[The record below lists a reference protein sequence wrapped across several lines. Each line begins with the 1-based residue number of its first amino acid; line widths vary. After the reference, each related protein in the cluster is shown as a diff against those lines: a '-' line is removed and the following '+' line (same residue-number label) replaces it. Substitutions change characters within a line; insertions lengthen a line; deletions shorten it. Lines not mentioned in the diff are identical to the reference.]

1 MAVQYHAPAMGH
13 QGAAARPPSAN
24 ADPRRVSTCIV
35 RTSRGAADG
44 VGRVARAG
52 ARATRRLRAVAV
64 PRARGG
70 WAPLV
75 LATVVAVVAV
85 VPPLSAPVGGPPVP
99 SRPPVPAGPLPV
111 QTTAAVSTH
120 PGCGTNSPAT
130 EVVCTYG
137 PGTHTVTLPAY
148 ISTSTS
154 TVSVTLE
161 GAGGASG
168 SSGGSGGAGGKVS
181 GILTG
186 LSGGSSLTVVVGGAG
201 SGQSG
206 GSNGG
211 GSAGGGG
218 GAGGS
223 SGGGGGG
230 GTSLSIGGAAV
241 AEAGGGGGGGGGG
254 AQGAGGGSGGSGGSG
269 GGVAGGKYVSIDCN
283 GGGGGGGIGSSPGGG
298 GSGCP
303 ASSGGNGGSGT
314 SGGNGGGAASGG
326 GGGGGGGGGWAGG
339 GGGGGA
345 EADAGGGGG
354 GGGADAYVSTYFA
367 SGSVGAGNGAPS
379 GSGGLATISWT
390 LITPSVT
397 VPSTVSATLGN
408 PGATLSA
415 TVSGPAGYTPTGT
428 VSFVA
433 LGATLPACTATV
445 ASDGT
450 ASCTFTDTVGGDVS
464 YVAIYSGDDTLAG
477 FTTGFFTVDGVPDP
491 TTIAAPVATVQSSAS
506 PPDIGLQ
513 ATVTPA
519 SYAVGTLGGGTVSF
533 YDQLSSTTPVCTTTV
548 PTSVSVGAAATVGCT
563 FGVTAPYPTPGQSY
577 SFTAVYG
584 GNADNAASSV
594 SPASPPASVGKY
606 GTTTTL
612 VADNSTSAVSVTY
625 GTTVS
630 LQATV
635 QDLPSTDTTA
645 PGTLT
650 YETTSGTPLACEG
663 LTQPVAVTL
672 AAGTGPVDGTV
683 PACVFTPSVGEHVD
697 AVFSGDNQA
706 DPSTSSSPSITV
718 TQAAATI
725 TSLVANGSGDAYVG
739 VGTTITATV
748 NTTAGAP
755 PDGGVSFFLG
765 SGASAVPITGCDA
778 AQTAATGKSSGSP
791 GDEQTVYT
799 CTGGPAP
806 ATLGT
811 ETFGATYC
819 PASSGVAA
827 CANWTTAGAT
837 APYTPSPDPT
847 TVSVSPRG
855 SELNPVNETGGQPIT
870 VTATVA
876 LTSGDATPTGTIA
889 FTENG
894 NPVTSTTGAACTG
907 LALVVTGS
915 GTGATGTASCTF
927 VPDPG
932 GEDEVVASYGVA
944 TGSLTQPSTSP
955 VSFYE
960 VSGAPTTMTLDVV
973 AGASTTGTTGG
984 TVLATGA
991 TVAYGVPLTLRA
1003 TVTSTG
1009 GVPVDQGTVAFTEGG
1024 APVTSNG
1031 TPVCQTVAVTAGVAT
1046 CQVPSPAPGT
1056 VAFGGTFAYAGGG
1069 FQDSKASASVD
1080 VATASTTTSL
1090 AVAPDP
1096 AAAGALDLTAT
1107 VADASTGS
1115 AVAPAGTVSFS
1126 VGGVAIAG
1134 CLATPLVAGAGGRAT
1149 ATCADQPAPTT
1160 GTASYGA
1167 AYTSTSP
1174 DFAGSAPATASFTA
1188 GAACS
1193 TVFGDLWGQA
1203 GANGTTVSFAVGG
1216 LPTTVDRVSVTL
1228 GGTTGGCTA
1237 SSDLPVTAGS
1247 LSLFGGTLTVAS
1259 GLTGYVEDAQVA
1271 GGVPTLCLTGGT
1283 LALPAAWGLGAGI
1296 ELGPTTPLCFAVTG
1310 AGSGSDSLGQVTSG
1324 TLTVPLGSLPFGNP
1338 DASVAYTLGLT
1349 FSDGT
1354 APEVTVTVAPTS
1366 PPAGVPSVDA
1376 TVTVTVSG
1384 TTPTA
1389 SGSAVLAGLPFGP
1402 PVQASFA
1409 VGTGSGGSIP
1419 TRLTF
1424 TLAPTG
1430 APYAPLPGLELE
1442 DVTATLSAPTSGTP
1456 FALTV
1461 GATAVLGDA
1470 ATSSTS
1476 ALTLSVTGSYS
1487 AGKFTLGVTGAD
1499 VGTWSPFGSLS
1510 LSLTSL
1516 TGSVTITTTGTVTYD
1531 FEAGTPPASTP
1542 SPIMAWDPV
1551 TGVVVEV
1558 DCVALAFGAT
1568 PACTSGSLQRPADP
1582 TLSLEGV
1589 VSVGTPGSG
1598 GLAAAVEGSIDLR
1611 TGSVSF
1617 RLDPAGSSLTVQVT
1631 SGLTVTLTSL
1641 SVTGGIG
1648 TGIAVDGSASASVPT
1663 LSSSPLTVTV
1673 SDNGGALVVAVAG
1686 IDLSKLGIP
1695 LQGFFAYSSAPVSTY
1710 QSGDAAIGTVSLAQG
1725 FNADAVYVPSAGVAS
1740 TIETAGFTLSPGG
1753 TITFSGSWEPGSSPT
1768 FTADLQAPPGFPF
1781 LTLPDGA
1788 ALTGATL
1795 SFSSGTLSLAVS
1807 GVVPVP
1813 GQAPATVALDVDI
1826 GLTDGS
1832 FSGTATVSGLV
1843 VFGVAIGLQGTVSR
1857 SAQGSVT
1864 ADVTTCQPSGSSC
1877 TPGPIAG
1884 PFTPF
1889 PGVPVTL
1896 TDVGLSLGT
1905 SGLAVTGTLS
1915 VDGLGSL
1922 SLDGTLSSLETWSLT
1937 VAAAQAQAWQPAPSV
1952 TIDAALS
1959 GTISDTSGVVT
1970 FTLSAAGVGSS
1981 PLFSL
1986 AAGGVSLAVDSVQLG
2001 DATPPS
2007 GCTVATAGDL
2017 WLAVSGSL
2025 GISLT
2030 GFSGSA
2036 SASGCFDLTAG
2047 SFSLSA
2053 TLSQLSASVAG
2064 GAVRLG
2070 APTFT
2075 LSESKGSYQV
2085 AAHLVLTVQ
2094 MPGGGSLVL
2103 NAALQIGTGGTFV
2116 VGTEANLS
2124 QWLGSSGDTAY
2135 LYYASAAVPAFQTG
2149 DPTLGTIDLNQ
2160 GLDFALNIS
2169 LPGSVTSGLSAIG
2182 IDVSSPAGLV
2192 AVGTADFQT
2201 NTYTLRIS
2209 TSLSSGLTVF
2219 STGGSWL
2226 KLDSGFLQ
2234 VELSPAGP
2242 TFSVGMTATLHVA
2255 SPGSIG
2261 ASSSHQLTGE
2271 LTVSDTGINVSLSF
2285 GTCGDPSTAWKG
2297 AFGISG
2303 LTIECAG
2310 LQGGISFGDGVPL
2323 PNVGLYGT
2331 ITALPSN
2338 VATTIGYLEG
2348 APITFAFNFNPFLL
2362 DLSIG
2367 TKNSGTPALEPFKDF
2382 GQASL
2387 LEVDY
2392 ASLYISPEGATI
2404 GTTTYPAGLG
2414 LGFQGSVEGIQ
2425 ISVLANIGLSPPS
2438 INFTGSVSQ
2447 ISVGGL
2453 SIGPVSITLDASET
2467 TFKFEFD
2474 GSLSLGPGSAQIGPD
2489 LEVGGSLSASVSIKV
2504 STSGISAFIWG
2515 SVSVDVAAYVA
2526 TQVCYID
2533 GWLPKPCDYQW
2544 EGTSSSFTLGK
2555 TGFSVTGS
2563 GVTLEAD
2570 GYSITFDY
2578 NGSVSVATGD
2588 VGGGLSARP
2597 AGGTPAGAST
2607 AMLVDRIGPAGRAGG
2622 GMPTSVA
2629 LAAYRV
2635 PVGTGEPAPVGPI
2648 HVVTHVQ
2655 RAGRAVLVT
2664 APSLGAPPPGPGA
2677 SGGTGAQ
2684 GGPSNSP
2691 SVPTRRAVVTPQDPV
2706 AQVVPNGGSPAA
2718 PGAGVPRGTW
2728 SPTGSLAGG
2737 HGFGSVAALPGGDVL
2752 VAGGVGSTGAA
2763 VSSAEV
2769 YDPATGRWT
2778 PTGSLG
2784 TPRVGAATAR
2794 LPGGD
2799 VLVAG
2804 GLGPDHQPLASAEV
2818 YDPRTGS
2825 WSTVGSLATAR
2836 AFASVV
2842 VLADGRVLVAGGEG
2856 AGHRPLTSAEVYDP
2870 VTGRWSR
2877 TGSLATPRVTAA
2889 AAALPDGG
2897 ALVAGGFGASGALA
2911 TAERYDPTT
2920 GRWSPA
2926 GTMSV
2931 PRLLAVATVLRGGDV
2946 LVVGDGNAADRYDPA
2961 TNSWRATD
2969 GMATAP
2975 VLPGVVTLPDGEVL
2989 AVGGQTAGHALATAE
3004 RYDPA
3009 TGAWTSA
3016 GSLTTAR
3023 AGAAAAVLPNGQVL
3037 VTGGVVEG
3045 PGVSGSLTTPTSS
3058 ELYTTNAADQVVL
3071 PAGTP
3076 PVPGPGGLGA
3086 GGYALLFGSLAG
3098 AALLGLAV
3106 ANVVGYR
3113 RRHRARRA

>member
-1 MAVQYHAPAMGH
+1 M
-13 QGAAARPPSAN
+13 
-24 ADPRRVSTCIV
+24 
-35 RTSRGAADG
+35 
-44 VGRVARAG
+44 
-52 ARATRRLRAVAV
+52 
-64 PRARGG
+64 PRARGS

-85 VPPLSAPVGGPPVP
+85 VPPLSAPEGGPPT
-99 SRPPVPAGPLPV
+99 PPLPHGSTSQLPV

-120 PGCGTNSPAT
+120 PGCGTNYPAT
-130 EVVCTYG
+130 EVVCSYG

-148 ISTSTS
+148 IASTTS

-168 SSGGSGGAGGKVS
+168 SSGGTGGAGGKVS
-181 GILTG
+181 GILKG
-186 LSGGSSLTVVVGGAG
+186 ISGGSSLTVVVGGAG
-201 SGQSG
+201 SGQAG
-206 GSNGG
+206 GANGG
-211 GSAGGGG
+211 GGGGGG
-218 GAGGS
+218 GANGGS

-230 GTSLSIGGAAV
+230 GTSLLIDGAAV

-254 AQGAGGGSGGSGGSG
+254 AASAGGGAGGGGGSESG
-269 GGVAGGKYVSIDCN
+269 NAGGTSLPGACS
-283 GGGGGGGIGSSPGGG
+283 GGGGGGGIGSSTGGG

-303 ASSGGNGGSGT
+303 ASSGGGGGSGT

-367 SGSVGAGNGAPS
+367 SGSVGAGNGAPG

-415 TVSGPAGYTPTGT
+415 TVSGPTGYTPTGT

-450 ASCTFTDTVGGDVS
+450 ASCTFTDTAGGDVS

-548 PTSVSVGAAATVGCT
+548 PTSVAVGSTATVGCT

-606 GTTTTL
+606 VTTTTL

-635 QDLPSTDTTA
+635 QDLPSTDTA

-683 PACVFTPSVGEHVD
+683 PACVFTPSVGEQVD
-697 AVFSGDNQA
+697 AVFSGDSQA

-718 TQAAATI
+718 THATATI
-725 TSLVANGSGDAYVG
+725 TSLVVNGSGDAYVG
-739 VGTTITATV
+739 VDTTIMATV
-748 NTTAGAP
+748 DTTAGAP

-765 SGASAVPITGCDA
+765 SGRSAVPITGCDA
-778 AQTAATGKSSGSP
+778 AQTAATGKPSGSP

-819 PASSGVAA
+819 PASSGVTA

-876 LTSGDATPTGTIA
+876 LASGDATPTGTIA

-932 GEDEVVASYGVA
+932 GEDEVVASYVVA
-944 TGSLTQPSTSP
+944 TGSLTQPSASP

-984 TVLATGA
+984 TVLTDGA

-1024 APVTSNG
+1024 TPVTSDG
-1031 TPVCQTVAVTAGVAT
+1031 TPVCQTVAVTAGIAT

-1069 FQDSKASASVD
+1069 FQNSEASASVD
-1080 VATASTTTSL
+1080 VHAAATTTSL

-1115 AVAPAGTVSFS
+1115 AVAPEGTVSFS

-1134 CLATPLVAGAGGRAT
+1134 CLATPLLAASGGTAT
-1149 ATCADQPAPTT
+1149 AVCADQPAPTT

-1203 GANGTTVSFAVGG
+1203 GANGTTVSFTVGA

-1271 GGVPTLCLTGGT
+1271 SGVPTLCLTGGT

-1296 ELGPTTPLCFAVTG
+1296 KLGSTTPLCFAVTG
-1310 AGSGSDSLGQVTSG
+1310 AGSGSDFLGQVTSG

-1338 DASVAYTLGLT
+1338 DTSVAYTLGLT

-1354 APEVTVTVAPTS
+1354 GPEVTVTVAPTS
-1366 PPAGVPSVDA
+1366 PPAGIPSVDA
-1376 TVTVTVSG
+1376 TVTVTLSG

-1402 PVQASFA
+1402 PVQASFT

-1424 TLAPTG
+1424 TLAPAG

-1442 DVTATLSAPTSGTP
+1442 DVTAILSAPTSGTP
-1456 FALTV
+1456 FALTLR
-1461 GATAVLGDA
+1461 ATAVLGDA

-1499 VGTWSPFGSLS
+1499 VGTWSPFGSLA

-1531 FEAGTPPASTP
+1531 FEAGTPPASGTTP
-1542 SPIMAWDPV
+1542 TPIVAWNPV

-1568 PACTSGSLQRPADP
+1568 PACASGSLQRPADP

-1589 VSVGTPGSG
+1589 VSVGTSGSG

-1611 TGSVSF
+1611 TGFVSF

-1641 SVTGGIG
+1641 SVTGGVS
-1648 TGIAVDGSASASVPT
+1648 TGIAVDGSASASIPA
-1663 LSSSPLTVTV
+1663 LSSLPLTVTV

-1686 IDLSKLGIP
+1686 IDLSKLGVP
-1695 LQGFFAYSSAPVSTY
+1695 LQGFFAYSSAPVATFDT
-1710 QSGDAAIGTVSLAQG
+1710 GDTAIGTVSLAQG
-1725 FNADAVYVPSAGVAS
+1725 FNADAAYAPSAGVVS
-1740 TIETAGFTLSPGG
+1740 TLETAGFTLPSGG
-1753 TITFSGSWEPGSSPT
+1753 TITFSGSWNPGSSPT
-1768 FTADLQAPPGFPF
+1768 FTADLQAPSGFPF

-1795 SFSSGTLSLAVS
+1795 SFSSGELSLAVS
-1807 GVVPVP
+1807 GVIPVP
-1813 GQAPATVALDVDI
+1813 GQAPATVALDADI
-1826 GLTDGS
+1826 GLADGS
-1832 FSGTATVSGLV
+1832 FSGKATVSGLV
-1843 VFGVAIGLQGTVSR
+1843 VFGVAVGLQGTVSR

-1937 VAAAQAQAWQPAPSV
+1937 VAAAQAQVWQPAPSV

-1970 FTLSAAGVGSS
+1970 FALSATGAGSN

-1986 AAGGVSLAVDSVQLG
+1986 ATGGVSLAVDSVQLG
-2001 DATPPS
+2001 DAAPPS
-2007 GCTVATAGDL
+2007 GCTIAAAGDL

-2025 GISLT
+2025 GVSLT

-2036 SASGCFDLTAG
+2036 AASGCFDLTAG

-2064 GAVRLG
+2064 GAVELG

-2182 IDVSSPAGLV
+2182 IDVLSAADFV

-2219 STGGSWL
+2219 STGGSSL

-2242 TFSVGMTATLHVA
+2242 TFSVGMTATLNVA

-2285 GTCGDPSTAWKG
+2285 GTCGDPSTAWQD

-2310 LQGGISFGDGVPL
+2310 LQGGISIGDGVPL
-2323 PNVGLYGT
+2323 PNVGLDGT

-2453 SIGPVSITLDASET
+2453 SIGPVSITLEASAT

-2474 GSLSLGPGSAQIGPD
+2474 GSLSLGPGSTQIGPD

-2515 SVSVDVAAYVA
+2515 SVSVEVASYVA

-2533 GWLPKPCDYQW
+2533 GWIPKPCDYQW

-2555 TGFSVTGS
+2555 TGFSVDGS

-2578 NGSVSVATGD
+2578 SGSVSVVTAD
-2588 VGGGLSARP
+2588 VSGGRTTRSERGM
-2597 AGGTPAGAST
+2597 PAGAT
-2607 AMLVDRIGPAGRAGG
+2607 APVLVDRIGPAGGAGR
-2622 GMPTSVA
+2622 GMPSSVA
-2629 LAAYRV
+2629 LVAYRM
-2635 PVGTGEPAPVGPI
+2635 PAGTGEPAPAGPI
-2648 HVVTHVQ
+2648 HVVARVR

-2664 APSLGAPPPGPGA
+2664 APSLGFPPPGPGA

-2684 GGPSNSP
+2684 GGTPGSP
-2691 SVPTRRAVVTPQDPV
+2691 SSPVQRVIVAPQDPA
-2706 AQVVPNGGSPAA
+2706 AQVVPNGGSPAST
-2718 PGAGVPRGTW
+2718 GAGVPQGTW

-2737 HGFGSVAALPGGDVL
+2737 HGFGAVARLPGGDVL

-2769 YDPATGRWT
+2769 YDPVTGRWSA
-2778 PTGSLG
+2778 TGSLG

-2804 GLGPDHQPLASAEV
+2804 GLGSDHQPLASAEV
-2818 YDPRTGS
+2818 YDPATGS
-2825 WSTVGSLATAR
+2825 WSAVGSLATAR

-2842 VLADGRVLVAGGEG
+2842 VLAGGRVLVAGGEG
-2856 AGHRPLTSAEVYDP
+2856 AGHRPLASAEVYDP
-2870 VTGRWSR
+2870 VTGRWAR

-2889 AAALPDGG
+2889 AAPLPDGG
-2897 ALVAGGFGASGALA
+2897 ALVAGGFDGGGALA

-2931 PRLLAVATVLRGGDV
+2931 PRLLAVATVLHGGDV
-2946 LVVGDGNAADRYDPA
+2946 LVVGDGNAADRYDPT
-2961 TNSWRATD
+2961 TNSWRATN

-2975 VLPGVVTLPDGEVL
+2975 VLPGVVTLADGEVL
-2989 AVGGQTAGHALATAE
+2989 AVGGQTAGRALASVE

-3023 AGAAAAVLPNGQVL
+3023 AGAAVVALSNGQVL

-3045 PGVSGSLTTPTSS
+3045 SGSLATPTSS
-3058 ELYTTNAADQVVL
+3058 ELYTATATDQVAL
-3071 PAGTP
+3071 PVGTP
-3076 PVPGPGGLGA
+3076 PVAGSGRLGA
-3086 GGYALLFGSLAG
+3086 GGSGPGGSGAGGFGAGGFGAGGFGAGGFALLFGSLAG
-3098 AALLGLAV
+3098 AALLGLVV

-3113 RRHRARRA
+3113 RRLRRARQS

>member
-1 MAVQYHAPAMGH
+1 M
-13 QGAAARPPSAN
+13 
-24 ADPRRVSTCIV
+24 
-35 RTSRGAADG
+35 
-44 VGRVARAG
+44 
-52 ARATRRLRAVAV
+52 TRRLAVAAV
-64 PRARGG
+64 PRTRGG

-75 LATVVAVVAV
+75 LSTVVAVVAI
-85 VPPLSAPVGGPPVP
+85 VPPLSTPVGGPPTPP
-99 SRPPVPAGPLPV
+99 SPRVPAGPLPA

-120 PGCGTNSPAT
+120 PGCGTNYSAT
-130 EVVCTYG
+130 EVVCSYG

-154 TVSVTLE
+154 TVSVTLD

-168 SSGGSGGAGGKVS
+168 GAGGQVS
-181 GILTG
+181 GVLTG
-186 LSGGSSLTVVVGGAG
+186 LGGGSSLTVVVGGAG

-206 GSNGG
+206 GFNGG
-211 GSAGGGG
+211 GSGGGGG

-230 GTSLSIGGAAV
+230 GTSLVIGGAAV

-254 AQGAGGGSGGSGGSG
+254 ALGAGGGSGGSGGSG
-269 GGVAGGKYVSIDCN
+269 GGGAGGKYVSIDCN
-283 GGGGGGGIGSSPGGG
+283 GGGGGGGVGSSPGGG
-298 GSGCP
+298 GGGCP

-314 SGGNGGGAASGG
+314 SGGSGGGAASGG

-379 GSGGLATISWT
+379 GSGGVATVSWT

-397 VPSTVSATLGN
+397 VPSTVSASLGD

-433 LGATLPACTATV
+433 VGATTPACTAIL
-445 ASDGT
+445 SSNGT

-477 FTTGFFTVDGVPDP
+477 FTTGYFTVDGVPDP
-491 TTIAAPVATVQSSAS
+491 TTAATPVATVQSSAS
-506 PPDIGLQ
+506 PPDIALST
-513 ATVTPA
+513 TVTPA

-533 YDQLSSTTPVCTTTV
+533 YDQFSSTTPVCTTAV
-548 PTSVSVGAAATVGCT
+548 PTSVSVGAAATVGCS

-577 SFTAVYG
+577 SFTAAYG
-584 GNADNAASSV
+584 GNADNAASPV
-594 SPASPPASVGKY
+594 SSTSSPTAIGKY

-612 VADNSTSAVSVTY
+612 VADNSTSPVSVTY

-635 QDLPSTDTTA
+635 HDLPSSDTTA
-645 PGTLT
+645 RGTLT
-650 YETTSGTPLACEG
+650 YETTGGTPLACEG

-683 PACVFTPSVGEHVD
+683 PACVFTPSVGEQVV
-697 AVFSGDNQA
+697 AAFSGDGQSN
-706 DPSTSSSPSITV
+706 PSTSSSPSITV
-718 TQAAATI
+718 SQATATI
-725 TSLVANGSGDAYVG
+725 TSLVVNGSGDAYVG
-739 VGTTITATV
+739 VGTTVTATV
-748 NTTAGAP
+748 RTTADAP

-778 AQTAATGKSSGSP
+778 AQTAATGQPSGSP
-791 GDEQTVYT
+791 GAEQTVYT
-799 CTGGPAP
+799 CTEGPAP
-806 ATLGT
+806 TTLGT

-827 CANWTTAGAT
+827 CTDWTTAGAT

-847 TVSVSPRG
+847 TVSVSPEG
-855 SELNPVNETGGQPIT
+855 SELNPVNEAGGQP
-870 VTATVA
+870 VTLTASVA
-876 LTSGDATPTGTIA
+876 LTAGDVAPDGTIA
-889 FTENG
+889 FAENG

-907 LALVVTGS
+907 LSLVVTGS
-915 GTGATGTASCTF
+915 GQAATGTASCTF

-932 GEDEVVASYGVA
+932 GEDEVVASYVVA

-955 VSFYE
+955 VSFYQ
-960 VSGAPTTMTLDVV
+960 VSGAPTTMALAVV
-973 AGASTTGTTGG
+973 AGASATGTTGG
-984 TVLATGA
+984 TVLAGGT

-1009 GVPVDQGTVAFTEGG
+1009 GVPVAQGTVAFTEDG
-1024 APVTSNG
+1024 APVTSDG
-1031 TPVCQTVAVTAGVAT
+1031 TPVCQAVAVNAGVAT

-1056 VAFGGTFAYAGGG
+1056 ATFGGTFAYAGGG
-1069 FQDSKASASVD
+1069 FQDSKASVSVD
-1080 VATASTTTSL
+1080 VVAAATTTSL

-1096 AAAGALDLTAT
+1096 AVAGALDLTAT
-1107 VADASTGS
+1107 VADTSAGSTD
-1115 AVAPAGTVSFS
+1115 APTGTVSFS

-1134 CLATPLVAGAGGRAT
+1134 CLAAPLVAGTGGSAT
-1149 ATCADQPAPTT
+1149 ATCADQAAPTT
-1160 GTASYGA
+1160 GTTSYGA
-1167 AYTSTSP
+1167 TYTSTSP
-1174 DFAGSAPATASFTA
+1174 DFTGSAPATASFTA

-1193 TVFGDLWGQA
+1193 SIFGGLWTQA
-1203 GANGTTVSFAVGG
+1203 GTSGATVSFTVGG
-1216 LPTTVDRVSVTL
+1216 LPTTVDHVSVTL
-1228 GGTTGGCTA
+1228 GATTGGCTA

-1271 GGVPTLCLTGGT
+1271 GGTPTLCLTGGT
-1283 LALPAAWGLGAGI
+1283 LALPAAWGLGSGI
-1296 ELGPTTPLCFAVTG
+1296 DLGSAAALCFAVTG
-1310 AGSGSDSLGQVTSG
+1310 AGSGSDTLGQVTSG

-1338 DASVAYTLGLT
+1338 DASVAYALGLT
-1349 FSDGT
+1349 FSDATG
-1354 APEVTVTVAPTS
+1354 PEVTVTVAPVT
-1366 PPAGVPSVDA
+1366 PPAGVPSLDA
-1376 TVTVTVSG
+1376 TITVALSG

-1402 PVQASFA
+1402 PVQASFT
-1409 VGTGSGGSIP
+1409 VGTGTGGSVP
-1419 TRLTF
+1419 TALTF
-1424 TLAPTG
+1424 TLAPAG

-1442 DVTATLSAPTSGTP
+1442 NVTATLSTPTSATP
-1456 FALTV
+1456 FALTF

-1470 ATSSTS
+1470 AASSTS

-1487 AGKFTLGVTGAD
+1487 AGTFTLGVTGAD
-1499 VGTWSPFGSLS
+1499 LGTWSPFGSLA

-1516 TGSVTITTTGTVTYD
+1516 TGSVTITTTGTVSYD
-1531 FEAGTPPASTP
+1531 FEDGTPPAPGTTP
-1542 SPIMAWDPV
+1542 APVVAWDPV
-1551 TGVVVEV
+1551 TGVAVEV

-1568 PACTSGSLQRPADP
+1568 PACSSGSLQRPADP

-1611 TGSVSF
+1611 TGGVSF
-1617 RLDPAGSSLTVQVT
+1617 QLDPAGSSLTVQVAD
-1631 SGLTVTLTSL
+1631 GITVTLTSL
-1641 SVTGGIG
+1641 SVTGGVG

-1673 SDNGGALVVAVAG
+1673 SDDSGALVVAVAG

-1695 LQGFFAYSSAPVSTY
+1695 LDGFFAYSSAPVATFAT
-1710 QSGDAAIGTVSLAQG
+1710 GDTAIGTVALSQG
-1725 FNADAVYVPSAGVAS
+1725 FNGDAVYVPSAGVAS
-1740 TIETAGFTLSPGG
+1740 ALAAAGFALPPGG
-1753 TITFSGSWEPGSSPT
+1753 AITFSGSWDPGSSPT

-1795 SFSSGTLSLAVS
+1795 SFSSGNLSLAAT

-1843 VFGVAIGLQGTVSR
+1843 VFGVAVGLRGTVSR

-1905 SGLAVTGTLS
+1905 AGLAVTGTLS

-1922 SLDGTLSSLETWSLT
+1922 SLDGTLSSLDTWSLT

-1952 TIDAALS
+1952 TVDAALS
-1959 GTISDTSGVVT
+1959 GTISDSSGVVT
-1970 FTLSAAGVGSS
+1970 FALSAAGVGGS

-1986 AAGGVSLAVDSVQLG
+1986 TVGGVSLAVDSVQLG

-2007 GCTVATAGDL
+2007 GCTVAAAGDL

-2064 GAVRLG
+2064 GAVQLG

-2075 LSESKGSYQV
+2075 LSESQGSYQV

-2094 MPGGGSLVL
+2094 MPGGGSFVQ
-2103 NAALQIGTGGTFV
+2103 NATLQIGTGGTFV
-2116 VGTEANLS
+2116 VGTEADLS

-2135 LYYASAAVPAFQTG
+2135 LYYASAAVPDFQTG
-2149 DPTLGTIDLNQ
+2149 DPALGTIDLNQ
-2160 GLDFALNIS
+2160 GLDFALDIS

-2182 IDVSSPAGLV
+2182 ISVPTGTGLV
-2192 AVGTADFQT
+2192 AVGTADFQSD
-2201 NTYTLRIS
+2201 TYLLRIS
-2209 TSLSSGLTVF
+2209 ISLGSGLTVF
-2219 STGGSWL
+2219 SSGGSSL
-2226 KLDSGFLQ
+2226 VLDSGFLQ

-2242 TFSVGMTATLHVA
+2242 TFSVGMTATLDVA

-2261 ASSSHQLTGE
+2261 SASSQQLTGE

-2285 GTCGDPSTAWKG
+2285 GSCGDPSTGWQG

-2348 APITFAFNFNPFLL
+2348 APITFAFNFDPFLL
-2362 DLSIG
+2362 DLGIG
-2367 TKNSGTPALEPFKDF
+2367 TQNSGVPALEPFKDF

-2425 ISVLANIGLSPPS
+2425 ISVLANIGLAPPS

-2447 ISVGGL
+2447 ITLGGL
-2453 SIGPVSITLDASET
+2453 SIGPVSITLEASPT

-2474 GSLSLGPGSAQIGPD
+2474 GSLSLGPGSTQIGPA

-2515 SVSVDVAAYVA
+2515 SISVEVASYVA
-2526 TQVCYID
+2526 TQACYYD
-2533 GWLPKPCDYQW
+2533 GWVPYPCDYQW
-2544 EGTSSSFTLGK
+2544 EGTSASFTLGK
-2555 TGFSVTGS
+2555 TGFSVDGS

-2578 NGSVSVATGD
+2578 DGSVSVATGD
-2588 VGGGLSARP
+2588 VGGLSTRP
-2597 AGGTPAGAST
+2597 AGGTPAGPTT
-2607 AMLVDRIGPAGRAGG
+2607 AVLVDRVGPAGAAGG
-2622 GMPTSVA
+2622 GVPPTVA
-2629 LAAYRV
+2629 LAVYRV
-2635 PVGTGEPAPVGPI
+2635 AGDAGEVAPAGPI
-2648 HVVTHVQ
+2648 HVVAHAR
-2655 RAGRAVLVT
+2655 RAGRAVLVAT
-2664 APSLGAPPPGPGA
+2664 PPLGGPPAGPGA
-2677 SGGTGAQ
+2677 SDGA
-2684 GGPSNSP
+2684 GSPGAPGSP
-2691 SVPTRRAVVTPQDPV
+2691 SSPAQRLVVTPQDPS
-2706 AQVVPNGGSPAA
+2706 AQVVPGGGSSA
-2718 PGAGVPRGTW
+2718 PTGAGAPQGTW

-2737 HGFGSVAALPGGDVL
+2737 HGFGAVAELPGGDVL
-2752 VAGGVGSTGAA
+2752 VAGGVGSAGEA

-2769 YDPATGRWT
+2769 YDPATGRWA
-2778 PTGSLG
+2778 PTGSLA
-2784 TPRVGAATAR
+2784 TPRVGAATAV

-2804 GLGPDHQPLASAEV
+2804 GLGPDHRPLASAEV
-2818 YDPRTGS
+2818 YDPRTGA
-2825 WSTVGSLATAR
+2825 WSTVGSLADAR

-2842 VLADGRVLVAGGEG
+2842 VLGDGHVLVAGGEG
-2856 AGHRPLTSAEVYDP
+2856 VGHRPLTSAEVYDP
-2870 VTGRWSR
+2870 ATGRWSP

-2889 AAALPDGG
+2889 AAALPGGG
-2897 ALVAGGFGASGALA
+2897 ALVAGGFDARGALA
-2911 TAERYDPTT
+2911 TAERYDPAT
-2920 GRWSPA
+2920 GRWSSA

-2931 PRLLAVATVLRGGDV
+2931 PRLLAAATVLHGGDV

-2961 TNSWRATD
+2961 TNSWRATG
-2969 GMATAP
+2969 GMSVSP
-2975 VLPGVVTLPDGEVL
+2975 VLPGIVTLADGEVL
-2989 AVGGQTAGHALATAE
+2989 AVGGESAGHALTSAE

-3009 TGAWTSA
+3009 TGGWTSA
-3016 GSLTTAR
+3016 GSLATAR
-3023 AGAAAAVLPNGQVL
+3023 AGAAVVALSNGQVL
-3037 VTGGVVEG
+3037 VTGGIVEG
-3045 PGVSGSLTTPTSS
+3045 LGGSGSLATPTSS
-3058 ELYTTNAADQVVL
+3058 ELYTTTAADQVAL
-3071 PAGTP
+3071 PVGTP

-3086 GGYALLFGSLAG
+3086 AGYALLFGSLAG
-3098 AALLGLAV
+3098 AALLGLAL

-3113 RRHRARRA
+3113 RRLRRARRS